1 MTLTHHRSKKRVTGN
16 RKKMDFPQK
25 KLAENAKSMKFALPC
40 RTNIVILPKVWPVRD
55 GLPDH

>member
-16 RKKMDFPQK
+16 RKKNGFSAK

-40 RTNIVILPKVWPVRD
+40 GTNIVILPKVWPVRN